1 MKLKKIAVLGSTN
14 TDMVI
19 TGRKIPVPGETVS
32 GGKFLMN
39 PGGKGANQAVAV
51 ARLSAKKGACTFIAK
66 VGDDLFGRDTASR
79 LKREGIV
86 PRLVVDAH
94 EPSGTALILVDSK
107 GQNVISVAL
116 GANGTLS
123 PADIEPFRK
132 DIEGA
137 SVLVMQLETPVETV
151 ERAAKAAR
159 EKGVTVILN
168 PAPAKKLPK
177 SLYRLVD
184 WITPNETEAE
194 ILTGV
199 KVVDAAG
206 EYAPISSSF
215 TVTMAT
221 MPAAYDEATVS
232 LVAAEGVTE
241 EAFAAYLKNITKV
254 SVNGTNYNA
263 SGRGAVKVIGDDGAV
278 DQSKLSYGA
287 NDLVVTSTGYPEFAF
302 TAIKL
307 FTDVTDP
314 EEWYYDAVYWAA
326 NEGVTSGYGEGTF
339 QPKATCNRAMMVTFL
354 QRLSALGRKA

>member
-1 MKLKKIAVLGSTN
+1 MKSSKIAVLGSTN

-66 VGDDLFGRDTASR
+66 VGNDLFGRDTAAR
-79 LKREGIV
+79 LKRDGIV
-86 PRLVVDAH
+86 PRLVVDAQ
-94 EPSGTALILVDSK
+94 EPSGTALILVDSR

-137 SVLVMQLETPVETV
+137 SALVMQLETPIETV
-151 ERAAKAAR
+151 EWAAKAAR

-199 KVVDAAG
+199 KVVDAQSAAKAAAVLKRRG
-206 EYAPISSSF
+206 VGHVVI
-215 TVTMAT
+215 TMGSKGVYCAECDRIF
-221 MPAAYDEATVS
+221 PCRKVKAVDC
-232 LVAAEGVTE
+232 VAAGDTFNG
-241 EAFAAYLKNITKV
+241 AFAVALAEGKNCADAIAFAQKAAAI
-254 SVNGTNYNA
+254 SVT
-263 SGRGAVKVIGDDGAV
+263 RHGA
-278 DQSKLSYGA
+278 QSS
-287 NDLVVTSTGYPEFAF
+287 VPFRRE
-302 TAIKL
+302 II
-307 FTDVTDP
+307 
-314 EEWYYDAVYWAA
+314 
-326 NEGVTSGYGEGTF
+326 
-339 QPKATCNRAMMVTFL
+339 
-354 QRLSALGRKA
+354 